1 MVNATHVFLCEPLIN
16 VSLELQAI
24 SRVHRIGQTRPTTV
38 WLYVVN
44 GTVEQSVLQVS
55 TRRRL
60 AMMEQHSVPSEGG
73 RIQKR
78 FRTLSLEKTEA
89 EEEMEVGR
97 STKRQKGL
105 GSGGDSVEMS
115 GLPTL
120 GGMSPKRQC
129 DDAGDDDG
137 DQLGKALLPK
147 TPISTERQL
156 DLANSQELQR
166 GPGKLVEKSPG
177 GGELVGNEDLWACLF
192 GVGKEDSHG
201 KEVRGSVR
209 RELLAG
215 AAENRAVYSVS
226 A

>member
-1 MVNATHVFLCEPLIN
+1 MNATHVFLCEPLIN

-44 GTVEQSVLQVS
+44 GTVEQSVLEVS

-60 AMMEQHSVPSEGG
+60 AMMEQHSVLGEEG
-73 RIQKR
+73 RSPKR
-78 FRTLSLEKTEA
+78 FRTEEA
-89 EEEMEVGR
+89 KSGEEIEFER
-97 STKRQKGL
+97 SVKRQRVSGSNDGEKGER
-105 GSGGDSVEMS
+105 SE
-115 GLPTL
+115 LPTL
-120 GGMSPKRQC
+120 RVMSPKRKC
-129 DDAGDDDG
+129 GGVSDDDG
-137 DQLGKALLPK
+137 DRPEKAPSPK

-156 DLANSQELQR
+156 DIANSQELQKV
-166 GPGKLVEKSPG
+166 PGKLVEKSPG

-192 GVGKEDSHG
+192 GVGKEDLHG
-201 KEVRGSVR
+201 KEVRDSVR

-215 AAENRAVYSVS
+215 AAENRAMVVVS

>member
-60 AMMEQHSVPSEGG
+60 AMMEQHSVPREDG
-73 RIQKR
+73 RIPKR
-78 FRTLSLEKTEA
+78 FRTPSSEKA
-89 EEEMEVGR
+89 EEEIEVGR
-97 STKRQKGL
+97 STKRQRGS
-105 GSGGDSVEMS
+105 GSGGDSMGRS
-115 GLPTL
+115 GLPTF

-129 DDAGDDDG
+129 DGAGDDDG
-137 DQLGKALLPK
+137 DQLGKAILPK

-166 GPGKLVEKSPG
+166 GPGELVEKSPG

-192 GVGKEDSHG
+192 GVGKEDQRG
-201 KEVRGSVR
+201 KEVRDSVR

-215 AAENRAVYSVS
+215 AAENRAVVQVSV
-226 A
+226 

>member
-1 MVNATHVFLCEPLIN
+1 MNATHVFLCEPLIN

-44 GTVEQSVLQVS
+44 GTVEQSVLEVS

-60 AMMEQHSVPSEGG
+60 AMMEQHSVLGEEG
-73 RIQKR
+73 RSPKR
-78 FRTLSLEKTEA
+78 FRA
-89 EEEMEVGR
+89 EEAKSGEETEVER
-97 STKRQKGL
+97 SVKRQKV
-105 GSGGDSVEMS
+105 SDSDGEKGEQS
-115 GLPTL
+115 ELPTL
-120 GGMSPKRQC
+120 RVMSPKSKC
-129 DDAGDDDG
+129 GVVSDDDG
-137 DQLGKALLPK
+137 DQPGKPPSPK

-156 DLANSQELQR
+156 DLANSQELQKV
-166 GPGKLVEKSPG
+166 PGKLVEKSPG

-192 GVGKEDSHG
+192 GVGKEDLHG
-201 KEVRGSVR
+201 KEVRDSVR

-215 AAENRAVYSVS
+215 AAESRAMVVVS